1 MNKLM
6 GFLELQNMNLPSVPW
21 KEYKGN
27 EELQEDLLWT
37 VRSAV
42 FRGNDL
48 NLPRLVGADAIEA
61 KEFADGLLQQMK
73 DKGLVLFYPY
83 FVANKSGT
91 LEVRRNRIIIE
102 AVKDDLWNMVTYSDR
117 NVTIQY
123 QNEKEEIDGDE
134 KFLSEEEKHKILNAV
149 KEIKRTFRD
158 DLLEDKSVLLEWSF
172 AQNCNKSKEPT
183 GEEYIVFYEARTV

>member
-73 DKGLVLFYPY
+73 DKGMVLFIHILLLIR
-83 FVANKSGT
+83 V
-91 LEVRRNRIIIE
+91 E
-102 AVKDDLWNMVTYSDR
+102 LW
-117 NVTIQY
+117 
-123 QNEKEEIDGDE
+123 KLEEIE
-134 KFLSEEEKHKILNAV
+134 
-149 KEIKRTFRD
+149 
-158 DLLEDKSVLLEWSF
+158 
-172 AQNCNKSKEPT
+172 
-183 GEEYIVFYEARTV
+183 

>member
-1 MNKLM
+1 M
-6 GFLELQNMNLPSVPW
+6 
-21 KEYKGN
+21 
-27 EELQEDLLWT
+27 
-37 VRSAV
+37 
-42 FRGNDL
+42 
-48 NLPRLVGADAIEA
+48 
-61 KEFADGLLQQMK
+61 
-73 DKGLVLFYPY
+73 
-83 FVANKSGT
+83 
-91 LEVRRNRIIIE
+91 EVRRNRIIIE